1 MAKKKVRD
9 GMYEHEVLSFT
20 REDPDPEEFK
30 KYQERSKRLAT
41 VAGTLEA
48 HRQEAQKELDRL
60 TGLGGPRIAKS
71 DEDPAFVWVYIGKG
85 YEAERRQHAELAA
98 RARRIEDLK
107 TVLYY
112 CDTVEEA
119 FSAEQWEKSTLMAV
133 QLGIAAHKA
142 FMARPLEPEVLRG
155 RAVAKGAQI
164 AFGTADERAQR
175 DRLWR
180 HTASEIRKEKPEST
194 VFQIARTVQS
204 RLQPVNPRSGKA
216 YSVET
221 IRKVIA
227 SA

>member
-1 MAKKKVRD
+1 MKRRIVRD
-9 GMYEHEVLSFT
+9 GMYEYERVSFT
-20 REDPDPEEFK
+20 RDDTDPDEFNR
-30 KYQERSKRLAT
+30 YMEWSNRLAT
-41 VAGTLEA
+41 LTGSLEA
-48 HRQEAQKELDRL
+48 HREEARKELDRL
-60 TGLGGPRIAKS
+60 VGLDGPRIAKS
-71 DEDPAFVWVYIGKG
+71 DEDPAFVWVYVGEG
-85 YEAERRQHAELAA
+85 YQAERRQHAKLAE

-112 CDTVEEA
+112 CDVVEKA
-119 FSAEQWEKSTLMAV
+119 FSAEQWENSTLYGV

-142 FMARPLEPEVLRG
+142 FRARPLEPEVLRG

-164 AFGTADERAQR
+164 AFGTAGERAKR

-194 VFQIARTVQS
+194 VFQIARTVQG